1 MADLSLRQQLLIRRG
16 ALQTE
21 RASYLEQYREL
32 SKFIT
37 PRTGRFLVTDRNK
50 GDKRHNNI
58 IDNEGT
64 RGNRVLGAGLM
75 AGMTSPARPWFR
87 LGLSDR
93 SLMEYGP
100 VKIWLN
106 AVTEIMRSVFQKSNT
121 YRALHMLYEEL
132 GAYGTGASIVMDD
145 FQDVIRHYP
154 TTCGEYM
161 IATDHRGE
169 VCTLYREFDMTVA
182 ALVAEF
188 GIDMVSPAVRNMFES
203 GRALD
208 SWVTIMHVIEPN
220 RDRDRK
226 NPFSKNLPWTSIYM
240 ELAGTPTGQL
250 DKNQFLREK
259 GFKRFPALC
268 PRWHTSGGDI
278 YGDSPGMEALGD
290 VKQLQHGQLR
300 KAQAIDYKVKPPIQV
315 PLAMKNQPLATLPG
329 GVMYVDQTNPHGG
342 IRSAWDVNM
351 SIGEQL
357 EDIRDV
363 RQRIRG
369 TFYVDLFLMLAQN
382 DSPDASRQPI
392 TAREVAE
399 RHEEKLLMLGPV
411 LERLHNELL
420 KPKIDLTFDRM
431 IEAGIVPPPPD
442 ELDGQELQVE
452 FISMLAQAQRAIGV
466 QGVDRLVQTV
476 GTIATFQRNSGMTP
490 TALDK
495 LDFDEIIDQYAD
507 MLGVDP
513 NLVVASDQ
521 VAIIRQQRS
530 EVQAQAAKQAQI
542 GAMAETAATLASA
555 PTNEPNAL
563 TDAVSAFSG
572 YGGPGDAAAV

>member
-1 MADLSLRQQLLIRRG
+1 MPEISRRQQFLIRRG

-21 RASYLEQYREL
+21 RSSYIGQYQEL
-32 SKFIT
+32 SKLIT

-50 GDKRHNNI
+50 GGKRHNNI
-58 IDNEGT
+58 IDNAGSN
-64 RGNRVLGAGLM
+64 GLRVLGAGLM

-87 LGLSDR
+87 LGLADR

-100 VKIWLN
+100 VKIWLA
-106 AVTEIMRSVFQKSNT
+106 AVTDIMRTVFTKSNT

-145 FQDVIRHYP
+145 FEDVIRHYP
-154 TTCGEYM
+154 ATCGEYM

-182 ALVAEF
+182 AIVAEF
-188 GIDMVSPAVRNMFES
+188 GIDAVSPSVRNMFKS
-203 GRALD
+203 GNNLD
-208 SWVTIMHVIEPN
+208 AWVTVMHIIEPN
-220 RDRDRK
+220 RDRDVK

-240 ELAGTPTGQL
+240 ELAGQPAGQL
-250 DKNQFLREK
+250 NENQFLREK

-268 PRWHTSGGDI
+268 PRWHTAGGDI

-300 KAQAIDYKVKPPIQV
+300 KTQGIDYRVKPPIQV
-315 PLAMKNQPLATLPG
+315 PTSMKNQPLATLPG
-329 GVMYVDQTNPHGG
+329 GVSYYDQTTPHGG
-342 IRSAWDVNM
+342 IRSAFDVNL
-351 SIGEQL
+351 SLTEQL

-431 IEAGIVPPPPD
+431 IEARIVPPPPQ
-442 ELDGQELQVE
+442 ELNGHELQVE

-476 GTIATFQRNSGMTP
+476 GTIATFQRNSGMAP

-495 LDFDEIIDQYAD
+495 LDVDEIVDQYAD

-513 NLVVASDQ
+513 NLVIANDQ
-521 VAIIRQQRS
+521 VAVIRKQRA
-530 EVQAQAAKQAQI
+530 EVQAQAAKQQQMEA
-542 GAMAETAATLASA
+542 AANTAKTLAQA
-555 PTNEPNAL
+555 PTNEQNAL
-563 TDAVSAFSG
+563 TDAVGAFSG
-572 YGGPGDAAAV
+572 YSGPGQANAV